1 VGRTA
6 RYAALALLAAS
17 LAAGCG
23 EPEPSDEELV
33 RDTVTAF
40 GRATADKDFQ
50 ALCDRIL
57 APKLIEQ
64 VEQIGLPCEAA
75 MREGLGEVEEPRLTI
90 GKITVR
96 GNEATAEVRS
106 SAAGQAPSRD
116 TLQLTKVGEDW
127 RISSLEGS

>member
-1 VGRTA
+1 MVRPA

-23 EPEPSDEELV
+23 EPEPSDEERV
-33 RDTVTAF
+33 RETVTAF

-64 VEQIGLPCEAA
+64 VEQIGLPCESAL
-75 MREGLGEVEEPRLTI
+75 REGLGDVKEPRLTI
-90 GKITVR
+90 GRITVR
-96 GNEATAEVRS
+96 DAEATAEVRS
-106 SAAGQAPSRD
+106 SAAGQEPSRD

-127 RISSLEGS
+127 RISSLDGS

>member
-1 VGRTA
+1 V
-6 RYAALALLAAS
+6 RYAALLVVAAS

-33 RDTVTAF
+33 RETVTAF

-57 APKLIEQ
+57 APKLIER

-75 MREGLGEVEEPRLTI
+75 LREGLGEVEDPRLTI
-90 GKITVR
+90 GRITVR
-96 GNEATAEVRS
+96 GEQATAEVRS
-106 SAAGQAPSRD
+106 SAAGQEPSRD
-116 TLQLTKVGEDW
+116 TLQLTKVGEEW
-127 RISSLEGS
+127 RIASLDGSG